1 MNKFTIHYP
10 NGIKRHVNRLE
21 RDLLASS
28 LTQISPREYAASSY
42 QTEIEHMNGP
52 RYLEG
57 KFTIE
62 QSDGQV
68 VSERLET
75 VMGMT
80 VRLVRQGICVAE
92 T

>member
-42 QTEIEHMNGP
+42 QTEIEHMTGP
-52 RYLEG
+52 RYLGG

-80 VRLVRQGICVAE
+80 ARLLQQGICVP
-92 T
+92 